1 MNLYKRVWKKITK
14 PSSDRTKK
22 YWKIAAS
29 SDLEKTMHYI
39 CDGFDRDTFETKK
52 ESIINI
58 IPFEKHMTVLDLA
71 CGIGRTCKWVS
82 PQVKE
87 YYGVDFIPEM
97 IRKAEKYNVFTNAH
111 FFTNNGNTLDMFS
124 DNHFDVVYCELAFQH
139 MPKSIQKSYVN
150 EVHRVLKKDGLF
162 YVQIPTLD
170 YFKDKS
176 YARTKEETELLFAN
190 YSISYID
197 GNSGYYTVKA
207 KKIV

>member
-1 MNLYKRVWKKITK
+1 MFK
-14 PSSDRTKK
+14 PSDRTKK

-52 ESIINI
+52 DSIINI
-58 IPFEKHMTVLDLA
+58 ISFEKHMTVLDLA

-97 IRKAEKYNVFTNAH
+97 IRKAEKYNVFANTH
-111 FFTNNGNTLDMFS
+111 FFTNDGNTLNIFP

-139 MPKSIQKSYVN
+139 MLKPIQKSYVN
-150 EVHRVLKKDGLF
+150 EVHRVLKKGGLF
-162 YVQIPTLD
+162 YVQIPKIA
-170 YFKDKS
+170 YFKDSS
-176 YARTKEETELLFAN
+176 YSRTKKDTDLLFAD
-190 YSISYID
+190 YSILYN
-197 GNSGYYTVKA
+197 GENYAYYTIKA
-207 KKIV
+207 EK